1 MSEMAKYPDVNP
13 KIGYEFGKVQR
24 SLDKQIK
31 VAKDANAYDS
41 VTILTS
47 ANRKLTTTKD
57 VYKATAAY
65 LPAKGVPNK
74 KSQRQLLRGDQ
85 QGMSGRCTMTSPS
98 ARTLPRMAST
108 RCSCFAW

>member
-41 VTILTS
+41 VTILNS

-65 LPAKGVPNK
+65 LPAKGAYNDISF
-74 KSQRQLLRGDQ
+74 SQDLAKESFDTLQLLCLLR
-85 QGMSGRCTMTSPS
+85 
-98 ARTLPRMAST
+98 L
-108 RCSCFAW
+108 W

>member
-1 MSEMAKYPDVNP
+1 MSEMAKYPDANP

-24 SLDKQIK
+24 SLDKQLK

-41 VTILTS
+41 VTILNS

-74 KSQRQLLRGDQ
+74 NHKDSFYEVISKACQ
-85 QGMSGRCTMTSPS
+85 
-98 ARTLPRMAST
+98 ARVQ
-108 RCSCFAW
+108 